1 MACRSCL
8 DFVVFSRVQ
17 QGDERIVAV
26 HVVLTPAR
34 GRVGYHARPA
44 HMITPRTGAAVVL
57 LAACC
62 VMGAFV
68 GEVAG
73 QTDVRTARAERKLPA
88 VRATAAIK
96 IDGSLDEPD
105 WARAPLARG
114 FIQNDPREG
123 EPATEDTDVRVLY
136 DANNLYFGV
145 LAHDREPRSILTSE
159 LTKDF
164 NREAGDDFEIVL
176 DTFHDERNG
185 YVFATNAHGAKWD
198 AQMIN
203 EGLEVNENWDALWD
217 VATRITESGW
227 YAEIVIPFRT
237 LRFRSSDE
245 QTWGI
250 NFQRR
255 IRRRNED
262 SFWAP
267 VPRIYDLQR
276 VSLAGTLEGLQGVR
290 PGNDLRVKPYVL
302 GSAGS
307 STRVDVGTDAQA
319 GVDVKYGVTSGLTW
333 DFTVNTDF
341 SQVEADEQQVNLT
354 RFSLFFPEK
363 RDFFL
368 ENSGIFQF
376 GQGRGVVFGGGG
388 LTSGRQTDA
397 ILFFSRRIGL
407 SDDGE
412 AIPVAGGTRLT
423 GRFGQYSVGI
433 LNLQQRS
440 GSTSPATN
448 FTALR
453 LRRNVLAN
461 SDVGLILLNKDEH
474 GARFNRVVGADANF
488 RFFNSL
494 DVNGSVARTLSP
506 VTVVGSEG
514 SESMG
519 NASVHYRDR
528 RWELQSTYV
537 RIGDRFNDEMGF
549 VPRTGVWKF
558 DSTYGARFRPT
569 RLSKWLREL
578 FPHLGVTNVSWLK
591 SGELQSRLIGAH
603 MSINLQDGSG
613 GELGVDPTTENLTV
627 PFLIN
632 RRRGIIIP
640 VGRYD
645 FNDWHAT
652 WRTNASA
659 PFSVNGRFDVGD
671 FYDGHRQS
679 YGGGAALRVG
689 GRLNAAITESRNQI
703 QLQAGSYT
711 TDLITARVEYG
722 FSTMAFANA
731 LIQYNTDAREWTSN
745 LRFNVIH
752 HRLSDFFLVFN
763 ERRDTSTGGLLDRAL
778 VAKVTQMVAF

>member
-1 MACRSCL
+1 
-8 DFVVFSRVQ
+8 
-17 QGDERIVAV
+17 
-26 HVVLTPAR
+26 
-34 GRVGYHARPA
+34 
-44 HMITPRTGAAVVL
+44 
-57 LAACC
+57 
-62 VMGAFV
+62 MGPLI
-68 GEVAG
+68 GEAAG
-73 QTDVRTARAERKLPA
+73 QTDLRTARTERRLPA
-88 VRATAAIK
+88 VRATGAIK

-105 WARAPLARG
+105 WDRAPLARG
-114 FIQNDPREG
+114 FIQNDPHEG

-136 DANNLYFGV
+136 DANNIYFGV
-145 LAHDREPRSILTSE
+145 FAHDRDPRAILTSE
-159 LTKDF
+159 LAKDF
-164 NREAGDDFEIVL
+164 NRESGDDFEIVL
-176 DTFHDERNG
+176 DTFHDQRNG

-217 VATRITESGW
+217 VSTRIVETGW
-227 YAEIVIPFRT
+227 YAEIAIPFRT
-237 LRFRSSDE
+237 LRFRTGEE

-290 PGNDLRVKPYVL
+290 PGNDLRVKPYAL
-302 GSAGS
+302 GSAGK
-307 STRVDVGTDAQA
+307 STRVEVGTDAEA
-319 GVDVKYGVTSGLTW
+319 GLDVKYGVTNGLTW

-376 GQGRGVVFGGGG
+376 GQGRGVVFSGGG

-407 SDDGE
+407 SDSGE
-412 AIPVAGGTRLT
+412 SIPIAGGTRLT
-423 GRFGQYSVGI
+423 GRFGAYSIGAI
-433 LNLQQRS
+433 NIQQRDGNS
-440 GSTSPATN
+440 SAATN
-448 FTALR
+448 FSALR
-453 LRRNVLAN
+453 LRRNVLSN
-461 SDVGLILLNKDEH
+461 SDVGLIMLNKDESGPH
-474 GARFNRVVGADANF
+474 VNRVVGADANF

-494 DVNGSVARTLSP
+494 DLNASVARTMSP
-506 VTVVGSEG
+506 AAAAAGTGSA
-514 SESMG
+514 SMG
-519 NASVHYRDR
+519 NAAFHYRDR

-537 RIGDRFNDEMGF
+537 RIGERFNDEMGF

-558 DSTYGARFRPT
+558 DSTYGARFRPARFST
-569 RLSKWLREL
+569 WLREL
-578 FPHLGVTNVSWLK
+578 FPHLGVTNVSWLN
-591 SGELQSRLIGAH
+591 SGQLQSRLIGAH
-603 MSINLQDGSG
+603 MSINLQDGSS
-613 GELGVDPTTENLTV
+613 GELGVDPTTENLIV
-627 PFLIN
+627 PFQIN
-632 RRRGIIIP
+632 RRRGITIP

-659 PFSVNGRFDVGD
+659 PFSMNARVDVGD

-679 YGGGAALRVG
+679 YGGGAALRLG
-689 GRLNAAITESRNQI
+689 GRLNASITESRNQI
-703 QLQAGSYT
+703 QLLAGSYT

-722 FSTMAFANA
+722 FSTIAFANA

-745 LRFNVIH
+745 LRFNIIH

-763 ERRDTSTGGLLDRAL
+763 ERRDSSTGGLLDRAL

>member
-1 MACRSCL
+1 MTRLCTPTAAFL
-8 DFVVFSRVQ
+8 TAFW
-17 QGDERIVAV
+17 
-26 HVVLTPAR
+26 VLGPLIDT
-34 GRVGYHARPA
+34 
-44 HMITPRTGAAVVL
+44 AA
-57 LAACC
+57 A
-62 VMGAFV
+62 
-68 GEVAG
+68 
-73 QTDVRTARAERKLPA
+73 QTDFRTARPERRIPA
-88 VRATAAIK
+88 VRATGAIK
-96 IDGSLDEPD
+96 IDGSLDDPD
-105 WARAPLARG
+105 WDSAPLARG
-114 FIQNDPREG
+114 FIQNDPHEG

-136 DANNLYFGV
+136 DANNIYIGV
-145 LAHDREPRSILTSE
+145 FAHDGEPHAILTSE
-159 LTKDF
+159 LAKDF
-164 NREAGDDFEIVL
+164 NRESGDDFEIVL
-176 DTFHDERNG
+176 DTFHDQRNG

-203 EGLEVNENWDALWD
+203 EGLEINENWDALWD
-217 VATRITESGW
+217 VATRIVDTGW

-237 LRFRSSDE
+237 LRFRSGEE

-302 GSAGS
+302 GSAGKS
-307 STRVDVGTDAQA
+307 SRVDVGTDAQV
-319 GVDVKYGVTSGLTW
+319 GLDVKYGVTNGLTW

-376 GQGRGVVFGGGG
+376 GQGRGVAFSGGG

-407 SDDGE
+407 SDAGE
-412 AIPVAGGTRLT
+412 SIPIAGGTRLT
-423 GRFGQYSVGI
+423 GRVGAYSVGV
-433 LNLQQRS
+433 LNIQQREGNS
-440 GSTSPATN
+440 SAATN
-448 FTALR
+448 FSALR

-461 SDVGLILLNKDEH
+461 SDVGLIMLNKDASGPH
-474 GARFNRVVGADANF
+474 FNRVVGADANF

-494 DVNGSVARTLSP
+494 DLNASVARTMSP
-506 VTVVGSEG
+506 AAGIAGTGSEA
-514 SESMG
+514 MG
-519 NASVHYRDR
+519 NASFHYRDR

-537 RIGDRFNDEMGF
+537 RIGERFNDEMGF

-558 DSTYGARFRPT
+558 DSTYGARFRPA

-578 FPHLGVTNVSWLK
+578 FPHLGVTNVSWLN

-613 GELGVDPTTENLTV
+613 GEIGVDPTSENLIV
-627 PFLIN
+627 PFQIN
-632 RRRGIIIP
+632 RRRGITIP

-659 PFSVNGRFDVGD
+659 PFSMNARVDVGD

-679 YGGGAALRVG
+679 YGGGAALRLG

-703 QLQAGSYT
+703 QLHAGSYT

-722 FSTMAFANA
+722 FSTIAFANA

-763 ERRDTSTGGLLDRAL
+763 ERRDSSTGGLLDRAL
-778 VAKVTQMVAF
+778 VAKVTHMVAF

>member
-1 MACRSCL
+1 MM
-8 DFVVFSRVQ
+8 RVQ
-17 QGDERIVAV
+17 LMSTV
-26 HVVLTPAR
+26 HIFPTA
-34 GRVGYHARPA
+34 
-44 HMITPRTGAAVVL
+44 L
-57 LAACC
+57 LALSALGWPL
-62 VMGAFV
+62 VS
-68 GEVAG
+68 EAG
-73 QTDVRTARAERKLPA
+73 QNDDLTTRIERRLPA
-88 VRATAAIK
+88 VRATGPIRV
-96 IDGSLDEPD
+96 DGSLDEPD
-105 WARAPLARG
+105 WARAPVAHG

-145 LAHDREPRSILTSE
+145 FAHDRQPQSILTSE
-159 LTKDF
+159 LSKDF
-164 NREAGDDFEIVL
+164 NRESGDDFEIIL

-185 YVFATNAHGAKWD
+185 YAFATNAHGAKWD

-203 EGLEVNENWDALWD
+203 EGLELNENWDALWD
-217 VATRITESGW
+217 VTTRIVETGW

-237 LRFRSSDE
+237 LRFRSGDE

-302 GSAGS
+302 GSAGT
-307 STRVDVGTDAQA
+307 STRVDVGTDADA
-319 GVDVKYGVTSGLTW
+319 GVDVKYGVTNGLTW

-376 GQGRGVVFGGGG
+376 GQGRGVTFSGGG

-397 ILFFSRRIGL
+397 ILFFSRRTGL
-407 SDDGE
+407 SENGE
-412 AIPVAGGTRLT
+412 SIPIAGGTRLT
-423 GRFGQYSVGI
+423 GRFGAYSVGL
-433 LNLQQRS
+433 LNIQQRS
-440 GSTSPATN
+440 GTASSPTN
-448 FTALR
+448 FSAIR

-461 SDVGLILLNKDEH
+461 SDVGFIVLNKDED
-474 GARFNRVVGADANF
+474 GPRFNRVAGADANF

-494 DVNGSVARTLSP
+494 DINGSIARSVSPAAAVAGR
-506 VTVVGSEG
+506 G

-519 NASVHYRDR
+519 IGSFHYRDR
-528 RWELQSTYV
+528 RWELQSTYA
-537 RIGDRFNDEMGF
+537 RIGERFNDEMGF
-549 VPRTGVWKF
+549 VPRTGIWKF
-558 DSTYGARFRPT
+558 DSTYGSRFRPEH
-569 RLSKWLREL
+569 LSTWLREL
-578 FPHLGVTNVSWLK
+578 FPHLGITSVTWLNT
-591 SGELQSRLIGAH
+591 GELQSRLIGIH
-603 MSINLQDGSG
+603 SSITMQDGSG
-613 GELGVDPTTENLTV
+613 GELGVDPTTENLIV
-627 PFLIN
+627 PFQIN
-632 RRRGIIIP
+632 RRRGIVIP

-659 PFSVNGRFDVGD
+659 PFSVNGRVDVGN
-671 FYDGHRQS
+671 FYDGYKQS
-679 YGGGAALRVG
+679 YGAGAAVRLR
-689 GRLNAAITESRNQI
+689 GRLNASITESRNQI
-703 QLQAGSYT
+703 RLGAGSYT
-711 TDLITARVEYG
+711 TDLISARIEYG
-722 FSTMAFANA
+722 FSTVAFANA

-745 LRFNVIH
+745 LRFNLIH

-763 ERRDTSTGGLLDRAL
+763 ERRDSSTGGLLDRAL

>member
-1 MACRSCL
+1 MTTR
-8 DFVVFSRVQ
+8 
-17 QGDERIVAV
+17 RIFLVTVLVA
-26 HVVLTPAR
+26 
-34 GRVGYHARPA
+34 G
-44 HMITPRTGAAVVL
+44 
-57 LAACC
+57 C
-62 VMGAFV
+62 VMGPLV
-68 GEVAG
+68 GEAAA
-73 QTDVRTARAERKLPA
+73 QTDVRTAHADRRLPA
-88 VRATAAIK
+88 VRATGPIK
-96 IDGSLDEPD
+96 IDGALDEAD
-105 WARAPLARG
+105 WDRAPVARG
-114 FIQNDPREG
+114 FIQNDPHEG

-136 DANNLYFGV
+136 DVNNIYIGV
-145 LAHDREPRSILTSE
+145 FAHDRDPHAILTSE
-159 LTKDF
+159 LAKDF
-164 NREAGDDFEIVL
+164 DRESGDDFEIVL

-185 YVFATNAHGAKWD
+185 YVFATNARGAKWD

-203 EGLEVNENWDALWD
+203 EGLEINENWDALWD
-217 VATRITESGW
+217 VSTRIVDTGW
-227 YAEIVIPFRT
+227 YAEILIPFRT
-237 LRFRSSDE
+237 LRFRTGEE

-276 VSLAGTLEGLQGVR
+276 VSLAGTLEGLQDVR
-290 PGNDLRVKPYVL
+290 PGNDLRVKPYLL
-302 GSAGS
+302 GSAGK
-307 STRVDVGTDAQA
+307 STRADVGTDADV
-319 GVDVKYGVTSGLTW
+319 GVDVKYGVTNGLTW

-376 GQGRGVVFGGGG
+376 GQGRGVAFSGGG

-407 SDDGE
+407 SDTGE
-412 AIPVAGGTRLT
+412 SIPIAGGTRLT
-423 GRFGQYSVGI
+423 GRFGAYSVGA
-433 LNLQQRS
+433 LNIQQRE
-440 GSTSPATN
+440 GTSSAATN
-448 FTALR
+448 FSALR

-461 SDVGLILLNKDEH
+461 SDVGVIMLNKDE
-474 GARFNRVVGADANF
+474 GGPRFNRVVGADANF

-494 DVNGSVARTLSP
+494 DLNAAVARTMSP
-506 VTVVGSEG
+506 AAAVAATG

-519 NASVHYRDR
+519 NASFHYRDR

-591 SGELQSRLIGAH
+591 TGELQSRLIGAH

-613 GELGVDPTTENLTV
+613 GELGVDPTSENLIV
-627 PFLIN
+627 PFEIN
-632 RRRGIIIP
+632 RRRRIIIP

-659 PFSVNGRFDVGD
+659 PFSMNARFDVGD

-679 YGGGAALRVG
+679 YGGGAALRLG

-711 TDLITARVEYG
+711 TDLITARIEYG
-722 FSTMAFANA
+722 FSTVAFANA

-763 ERRDTSTGGLLDRAL
+763 ERRDSTTGGLLDRAL

>member
-1 MACRSCL
+1 
-8 DFVVFSRVQ
+8 
-17 QGDERIVAV
+17 
-26 HVVLTPAR
+26 
-34 GRVGYHARPA
+34 
-44 HMITPRTGAAVVL
+44 
-57 LAACC
+57 
-62 VMGAFV
+62 
-68 GEVAG
+68 
-73 QTDVRTARAERKLPA
+73 
-88 VRATAAIK
+88 
-96 IDGSLDEPD
+96 
-105 WARAPLARG
+105 
-114 FIQNDPREG
+114 
-123 EPATEDTDVRVLY
+123 
-136 DANNLYFGV
+136 
-145 LAHDREPRSILTSE
+145 
-159 LTKDF
+159 
-164 NREAGDDFEIVL
+164 
-176 DTFHDERNG
+176 
-185 YVFATNAHGAKWD
+185 
-198 AQMIN
+198 
-203 EGLEVNENWDALWD
+203 
-217 VATRITESGW
+217 
-227 YAEIVIPFRT
+227 
-237 LRFRSSDE
+237 
-245 QTWGI
+245 
-250 NFQRR
+250 
-255 IRRRNED
+255 
-262 SFWAP
+262 
-267 VPRIYDLQR
+267 
-276 VSLAGTLEGLQGVR
+276 
-290 PGNDLRVKPYVL
+290 
-302 GSAGS
+302 
-307 STRVDVGTDAQA
+307 
-319 GVDVKYGVTSGLTW
+319 
-333 DFTVNTDF
+333 
-341 SQVEADEQQVNLT
+341 
-354 RFSLFFPEK
+354 
-363 RDFFL
+363 
-368 ENSGIFQF
+368 
-376 GQGRGVVFGGGG
+376 VVFGGGG

-412 AIPVAGGTRLT
+412 AIPIAGGTRLT
-423 GRFGQYSVGI
+423 GRFGPYSVGI

-440 GSTSPATN
+440 GNTSPATN
-448 FTALR
+448 FTAVR

-506 VTVVGSEG
+506 VTIVGSDG

-613 GELGVDPTTENLTV
+613 GEIGVDPTTENLTV

-722 FSTMAFANA
+722 FSTIAFANA

>member
-1 MACRSCL
+1 MRT
-8 DFVVFSRVQ
+8 VP
-17 QGDERIVAV
+17 IVPVALL
-26 HVVLTPAR
+26 VLFCVIGP
-34 GRVGYHARPA
+34 
-44 HMITPRTGAAVVL
+44 IAAQ
-57 LAACC
+57 
-62 VMGAFV
+62 
-68 GEVAG
+68 AG
-73 QTDVRTARAERKLPA
+73 QNDSRTVRAERRLPA
-88 VRATAAIK
+88 VRASAPIK
-96 IDGSLDEPD
+96 IDGALDEAD
-105 WARAPLARG
+105 WDRAPVARG
-114 FIQNDPREG
+114 FIQSDPHEG
-123 EPATEDTDVRVLY
+123 EPATHDTDVRVLY
-136 DANNLYFGV
+136 DANNIYVGV
-145 LAHDREPRSILTSE
+145 FAHDPDPRLILTSE
-159 LTKDF
+159 LSKDF
-164 NREAGDDFEIVL
+164 NRESGDDFEIVL

-217 VATRITESGW
+217 VATRITDTGW

-237 LRFRSSDE
+237 LRFRGSDE

-255 IRRRNED
+255 IRRLNED

-267 VPRIYDLQR
+267 VPRIYDLDR

-302 GSAGS
+302 GSAGTS
-307 STRVDVGTDAQA
+307 SRVDVGTDAQA
-319 GVDVKYGVTSGLTW
+319 GLDVKYGVTSGLTW

-407 SDDGE
+407 SGSGE
-412 AIPVAGGTRLT
+412 SIPIGGGTRLT
-423 GRFGQYSVGI
+423 GRFGNYSIGV
-433 LNLQQRS
+433 LNLQQREGTTTS
-440 GSTSPATN
+440 GTN

-461 SDVGLILLNKDEH
+461 SDVGVILLNKNEN
-474 GARFNRVVGADANF
+474 GPLFNRAVGADANF

-494 DVNGSVARTLSP
+494 DVNASAARTMSP
-506 VTVVGSEG
+506 TSAVAGSG

-519 NASVHYRDR
+519 NASFHYRDR

-549 VPRTGVWKF
+549 VPRTGIWKF
-558 DSTYGARFRPT
+558 DSTYGARFRPP
-569 RLSKWLREL
+569 RLSKWLREI
-578 FPHLGVTNVSWLK
+578 FPHLGVTNVSWLNT
-591 SGELQSRLIGAH
+591 GELQSRLIGIH
-603 MSINLQDGSG
+603 TSIN
-613 GELGVDPTTENLTV
+613 DPTSENLII
-627 PFLIN
+627 PFRIN
-632 RRRGIIIP
+632 RRRGITIP
-640 VGRYD
+640 IGRYD

-659 PFSVNGRFDVGD
+659 PFSVNGRVDVGD
-671 FYDGHRQS
+671 FYDGHKQS
-679 YGGGAALRVG
+679 YAGGAALRLA
-689 GRLNAAITESRNQI
+689 GRLNASITESRNQI
-703 QLQAGSYT
+703 QLGEGSYT
-711 TDLITARVEYG
+711 TDLISARIEYG
-722 FSTMAFANA
+722 FSTIAFANA
-731 LIQYNTDAREWTSN
+731 LIQYNTDAQEWTSN
-745 LRFNVIH
+745 LRFNIIH

-763 ERRDTSTGGLLDRAL
+763 ERRDSTTGGLLDRAL

>member
-1 MACRSCL
+1 MRT
-8 DFVVFSRVQ
+8 VP
-17 QGDERIVAV
+17 IVPVALL
-26 HVVLTPAR
+26 VLFCVIGP
-34 GRVGYHARPA
+34 
-44 HMITPRTGAAVVL
+44 IAAQ
-57 LAACC
+57 
-62 VMGAFV
+62 
-68 GEVAG
+68 AG
-73 QTDVRTARAERKLPA
+73 QNDSRTVRAERRLPA
-88 VRATAAIK
+88 VRASAPIK
-96 IDGSLDEPD
+96 IDGALDEAD
-105 WARAPLARG
+105 WDRAPVARG
-114 FIQNDPREG
+114 FIQSDPHEG
-123 EPATEDTDVRVLY
+123 EPATHDTDVRVLY
-136 DANNLYFGV
+136 DANNIYVGV
-145 LAHDREPRSILTSE
+145 FAHDPDPRLILTSE
-159 LTKDF
+159 LSKDF
-164 NREAGDDFEIVL
+164 NRESGDDFEIVL

-217 VATRITESGW
+217 VATRITDTGW

-237 LRFRSSDE
+237 LRFRGSDE

-255 IRRRNED
+255 IRRLNED

-267 VPRIYDLQR
+267 VPRIYDLDR
-276 VSLAGTLEGLQGVR
+276 VSLAGTLDGLQGVR

-302 GSAGS
+302 GSAGTS
-307 STRVDVGTDAQA
+307 SRVDVGTDAQA
-319 GVDVKYGVTSGLTW
+319 GLDVKYGVTSGLTW

-407 SDDGE
+407 SGSGE
-412 AIPVAGGTRLT
+412 SIPIGGGTRLT
-423 GRFGQYSVGI
+423 GRFGNYSIGV
-433 LNLQQRS
+433 LNLQQREGTTTS
-440 GSTSPATN
+440 GTN

-461 SDVGLILLNKDEH
+461 SDVGVILLNKNEN
-474 GARFNRVVGADANF
+474 GPLFNRAVGADANF

-494 DVNGSVARTLSP
+494 DVNASAARTMSP
-506 VTVVGSEG
+506 TSAVAGSG

-519 NASVHYRDR
+519 NASFHYRDR

-549 VPRTGVWKF
+549 VPRTGIWKF
-558 DSTYGARFRPT
+558 DSTYGARFRPP
-569 RLSKWLREL
+569 RLSKWLREI
-578 FPHLGVTNVSWLK
+578 FPHLGVTNVSWLNT
-591 SGELQSRLIGAH
+591 GELQSRLIGIH
-603 MSINLQDGSG
+603 TSINLQDGSG
-613 GELGVDPTTENLTV
+613 GELGVDPTSENLII
-627 PFLIN
+627 PFRIN
-632 RRRGIIIP
+632 RRRGITIP
-640 VGRYD
+640 IGRYD

-659 PFSVNGRFDVGD
+659 PFSVNGRVDVGD
-671 FYDGHRQS
+671 FYDGHKQS
-679 YGGGAALRVG
+679 YAGGAALRLA
-689 GRLNAAITESRNQI
+689 GRLNASITESRNQI
-703 QLQAGSYT
+703 QLGEGSYT
-711 TDLITARVEYG
+711 TDLISARIEYG
-722 FSTMAFANA
+722 FSTIAFANA
-731 LIQYNTDAREWTSN
+731 LIQYNTDAQEWTSN
-745 LRFNVIH
+745 LRFNIIH

-763 ERRDTSTGGLLDRAL
+763 ERRDSTTGGLLDRAL

>member
-1 MACRSCL
+1 MTILRN
-8 DFVVFSRVQ
+8 
-17 QGDERIVAV
+17 G
-26 HVVLTPAR
+26 PAT
-34 GRVGYHARPA
+34 A
-44 HMITPRTGAAVVL
+44 L
-57 LAACC
+57 LAAFC
-62 VMGAFV
+62 VMGPLL
-68 GEVAG
+68 GEAAG
-73 QTDVRTARAERKLPA
+73 QVDFRTARTDRRLPA
-88 VRATAAIK
+88 VRASGTINV
-96 IDGSLDEPD
+96 DGSLDESD
-105 WARAPLARG
+105 WSSAPVANG
-114 FIQNDPREG
+114 FIQNDPHEG

-136 DANNLYFGV
+136 DADNIYIGV
-145 LAHDREPRSILTSE
+145 FAHDRDPHGILTSE
-159 LTKDF
+159 LAKDF
-164 NREAGDDFEIVL
+164 NRESGDDFEIVL
-176 DTFHDERNG
+176 DTFHDQRNG

-203 EGLEVNENWDALWD
+203 EGLEINENWDALWD
-217 VATRITESGW
+217 VRTRIADTGW
-227 YAEIVIPFRT
+227 YAEIAIPFRT
-237 LRFRSSDE
+237 LRFRTGEE

-302 GSAGS
+302 GSAGE

-319 GVDVKYGVTSGLTW
+319 GLDVKYGVTNGLTW

-407 SDDGE
+407 SDSGE
-412 AIPVAGGTRLT
+412 SIPIAGGTRLT
-423 GRFGQYSVGI
+423 GRLGAYSVGV
-433 LNLQQRS
+433 LNIQQRE
-440 GSTSPATN
+440 GNTSAATN
-448 FTALR
+448 FSALR
-453 LRRNVLAN
+453 LRRNVLSN
-461 SDVGLILLNKDEH
+461 SDVGLIMLNKDER
-474 GARFNRVVGADANF
+474 GSRFNRVVGADANF

-494 DVNGSVARTLSP
+494 DLNASVARTMSP
-506 VTVVGSEG
+506 AAAVAETG

-537 RIGDRFNDEMGF
+537 RIGERFNDEMGF

-558 DSTYGARFRPT
+558 DSTYGARFRPAG
-569 RLSKWLREL
+569 LSKWLREL

-591 SGELQSRLIGAH
+591 TGELQSRLIGAH
-603 MSINLQDGSG
+603 TSINLQDGSG
-613 GELGVDPTTENLTV
+613 GELGVDPTTENLIV
-627 PFLIN
+627 PFEIN
-632 RRRGIIIP
+632 RRRGIVIP

-659 PFSVNGRFDVGD
+659 PFSMNARFDVGD

-679 YGGGAALRVG
+679 YGGGAALRLG
-689 GRLNAAITESRNQI
+689 ARLNAAVTESRNQI
-703 QLQAGSYT
+703 QLRAGSYT
-711 TDLITARVEYG
+711 TDLITARIEYG
-722 FSTMAFANA
+722 FSTIAFANA

-763 ERRDTSTGGLLDRAL
+763 ERRDSSTGGLLDRAL